1 MLWYGATHIRESVEM
16 SIEQMRIKLHS
27 CAKYPVGDWND
38 KVYHMSD
45 KQVHGTYMRLMNA
58 GWIK

>member
-1 MLWYGATHIRESVEM
+1 M
-16 SIEQMRIKLHS
+16 SIEQMRIKLNS
-27 CAKYPVGDWND
+27 CMKYPVGDLND

-45 KQVHGTYMRLMNA
+45 KQVYSSYMRLMNA